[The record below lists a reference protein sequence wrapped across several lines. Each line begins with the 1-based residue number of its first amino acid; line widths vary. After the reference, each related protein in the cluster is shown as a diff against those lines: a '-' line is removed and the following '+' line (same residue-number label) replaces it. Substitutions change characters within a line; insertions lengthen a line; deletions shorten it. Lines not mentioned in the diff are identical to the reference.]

1 MKKTKATK
9 AEIKQ
14 VVRLYNT
21 AQNTPCMALTSA
33 QAVEG
38 RDFATMAWDD
48 VYEKIETLAL
58 KHGYPKRKKRYGL
71 NCETGEFL

>member
-9 AEIKQ
+9 PEIKK
-14 VVRLYNT
+14 VIKLYNT
-21 AQNTPCMALTSA
+21 ALNTSYMALTSE
-33 QAVEG
+33 QALSG
-38 RDFATMAWDD
+38 RDFASLAWED
-48 VYEKIETLAL
+48 VYCTINELAL